1 MFSEEALISM
11 GDGTFKPIGSIVK
24 GDIILNKFKR
34 TTKVLKKQI
43 HNNQE
48 CIRVQLNNGTSSFHT
63 SPKSIV
69 FCYYRMPDYS
79 LKSQYCHLSHVYDN
93 NGFIKS
99 DLKIFSPDSDVLIQS
114 YTPSEE
120 VTLYS
125 LDTSDNSQSYFVNK
139 IITSNHHSN
148 LIE

>member
-11 GDGTFKPIGSIVK
+11 ADGTFKPIGSIVK

-34 TTKVLKKQI
+34 TTKVLNKQT

-48 CIRVQLNNGTSSFHT
+48 CFRVQFNNRTSSFHT
-63 SPKSIV
+63 SPESIV
-69 FCYYRMPDYS
+69 FCYYRTPDYT

-93 NGFIKS
+93 NGFIKA
-99 DLKIFSPDSDVLIQS
+99 DLKIFSPDSDVLIES
-114 YTPSEE
+114 YTLSDP

-125 LDTSDNSQSYFVNK
+125 LYTSDNSQSYFVNK
-139 IITSNHHSN
+139 IITSNHPSCFN
-148 LIE
+148 